1 MYALHFVWNPSEG
14 IDLGFFTIRY
24 YSLMWAVAFAM
35 GYLVLKSIYK
45 KEGESQEKL
54 DSLLFY
60 TIVAT
65 MFGARVGHVLFYQPE
80 LFKEDFLSVFLPF
93 RTKPELEFTGFM
105 GLASHGA
112 AIAIII
118 ALYLYSRNVIKKSML
133 WVLDRAVLGIT
144 LGGIFIR
151 FGNFMNSEI
160 LGHETTS
167 RLGVKFLQDKY
178 NKYEI
183 TMITGISD
191 SKKAYDEVVA
201 NPEYSSLLADVT
213 PKHPVQLY
221 EALGYVVVF
230 AILYYLYWKT
240 QASKREGL
248 LFGVFLV
255 LLWSVRFVAEFL
267 KESQGGFESV
277 LGVFTTGQ
285 WLSLPFVLGGI
296 YLILTSNKR
305 IKEV

>member
-1 MYALHFVWNPSEG
+1 MYALHLVWNPSEG

-24 YSLMWAVAFAM
+24 YSLMWGLAFVF

-45 KEGESQEKL
+45 KEEQSQEKL
-54 DSLLFY
+54 DRLLTY
-60 TIVAT
+60 TIFAT
-65 MFGARVGHVLFYQPE
+65 MFGARIGHVLFYQPE

-93 RTKPELEFTGFM
+93 RTKPEFEFTGFM

-118 ALYLYSRNVIKKSML
+118 VLYFYSRKVIKKSML

-144 LGGIFIR
+144 LGGVFIR

-160 LGHETTS
+160 LGHTTTS
-167 RLGVKFLQDKY
+167 SWGVKFLQEKY
-178 NKYEI
+178 NKYEV

-191 SKKAYDEVVA
+191 PKKAYNEIVT
-201 NPEYSSLLADVT
+201 NPQYSSLLEDVI
-213 PKHPVQLY
+213 PKHAVQLY
-221 EALGYVVVF
+221 EAVGYIIVF
-230 AILYYLYWKT
+230 LILWFLYWKT
-240 QASKREGL
+240 NASKREGL

-255 LLWSVRFVAEFL
+255 LLWSVRFFAEFL
-267 KESQGGFESV
+267 KESQGGFESA

-285 WLSLPFVLGGI
+285 WLSLPFILAGI
-296 YLILTSNKR
+296 YLIFRAKTKN
-305 IKEV
+305 V